1 MVKVAGS
8 SPALLLFYCMIKE
21 NVMDGSSYGRN
32 FARGFWMIIGIVAA
46 MALAI
51 GFGISFAGSSL
62 GWW

>member
-1 MVKVAGS
+1 
-8 SPALLLFYCMIKE
+8 
-21 NVMDGSSYGRN
+21 MDGSSYGRN